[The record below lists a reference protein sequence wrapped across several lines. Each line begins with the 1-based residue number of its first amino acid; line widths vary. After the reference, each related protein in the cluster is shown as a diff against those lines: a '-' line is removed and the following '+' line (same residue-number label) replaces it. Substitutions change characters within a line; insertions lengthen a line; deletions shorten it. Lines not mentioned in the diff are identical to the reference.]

1 MLITL
6 KTLQQQ
12 TFKVDIAEEST
23 VKELKEKVEV
33 EKGKEFPAAGQKLIY
48 AGKILEDDKKISDY
62 KIEEKN
68 FVVVMIT
75 KPKAAPPAKPAES
88 TSTQPAPTEPA
99 AASDPAPTP
108 APTQAPTPAPA
119 PAPTPAQTEAKDTPK
134 PEEAKPEDKP
144 ASTPAATGT
153 SASSDAPAQLA
164 ASALPQSAIQS
175 AESSLVTGQEYEN
188 MVMEMMNMG
197 FDREMVVQALRASF
211 NNPDRAVEYLL
222 GGIPA
227 TPVAVVDDPLQLSL
241 PLPHLQPPPVLHPPH
256 KLHPLQVPPLYKARL
271 RGQAPPQ
278 PVLLVGGNAGDPLSF
293 LRLQP
298 QFRRMREAIQ
308 ENPQLLPVLLQ
319 QIGQTNPTLL
329 ALINQNQE
337 RFVDML
343 NEPLDDEA
351 AEPQGAGAGSGQ
363 GYIHVTP
370 QEKEAIERLKAL
382 GFPETLVV
390 QAYFACDKNEEL
402 AANFLLTQTL
412 DDEEQQS

>member
-99 AASDPAPTP
+99 AAAAPAP
-108 APTQAPTPAPA
+108 APTQTPTPAPA
-119 PAPTPAQTEAKDTPK
+119 PAPTPVQTEAKDTPK

-144 ASTPAATGT
+144 ASIPAATGT
-153 SASSDAPAQLA
+153 SASGETPAQLA

-227 TPVAVVDDPLQLSL
+227 TPVAVVDDPPPAQ
-241 PLPHLQPPPVLHPPH
+241 PAPAPPAATTGAPPPT
-256 KLHPLQVPPLYKARL
+256 QA
-271 RGQAPPQ
+271 APPAGTP
-278 PVLLVGGNAGDPLSF
+278 PVQGPAQGTGSTPASAAPVGGNAGDPLSF